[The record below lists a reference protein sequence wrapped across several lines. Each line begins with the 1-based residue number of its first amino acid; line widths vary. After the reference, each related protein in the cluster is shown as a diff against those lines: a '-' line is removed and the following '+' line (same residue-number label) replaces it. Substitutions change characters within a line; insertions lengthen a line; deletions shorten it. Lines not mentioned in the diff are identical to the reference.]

1 MWDKIKA
8 KLVHFP
14 KSPGVYLMYG
24 VAEKI
29 IYIGKA
35 KNLHARLQQY
45 FNGTDKR
52 NFVRQLDKVLM
63 DIEVILTDNEK
74 EALILENE
82 LIKKHKPRYNVL
94 LKDDKRYL
102 SLRLD
107 ERHAYPRVEFVR
119 RAAHDGARYFGP
131 YHSAYALRQTLQ
143 VLNRHFQLRTCS
155 DQVLRTRK
163 RPCLL
168 YDIKRC
174 PAPCVYDL
182 PEGSYAKNVR
192 DARTFLEGRGEE
204 LIGELKQKMLAKA
217 ELMAFEAAA
226 LLRDQIAAIEKSL
239 IRQKVAGQGKISRDV
254 IGVYR
259 QGSAV
264 EIHVMRTRE
273 GRLIDAQRFS
283 LDSCEDDFDEILCG
297 FAVHYYDN
305 IYDFPQEILF
315 PIEMPWLD
323 ALLEHFQEKFTQK
336 VSLHTPRRGEKKK
349 LTDLACKNA
358 QQAFK
363 DKARHALENRR
374 ALDALS
380 RRLRLKVRPERIEC
394 FDISH
399 HQGDAIVGSCVRFV
413 DGEPDKSGYRR
424 YKIRSTTQQDDFKS
438 MYEVLSRRLRRG
450 VEEGDLPDLMV
461 IDGGKGQLRSAMLA
475 LEEHGVENL
484 EIFALAKARG
494 VELNAQEDKK
504 LKSMERIFRPNQ
516 KNPIVLRQNSKELF
530 LLVRLRDEA
539 HRFAITYHRKK
550 SAKRLRA
557 SKLDQV
563 PGIGPARKRNLL
575 RAFGSLKRIE
585 QASLDALCDVVGQKH
600 AQKIYETLGAGAK

>member
-1 MWDKIKA
+1 
-8 KLVHFP
+8 
-14 KSPGVYLMYG
+14 
-24 VAEKI
+24 
-29 IYIGKA
+29 
-35 KNLHARLQQY
+35 
-45 FNGTDKR
+45 
-52 NFVRQLDKVLM
+52 
-63 DIEVILTDNEK
+63 
-74 EALILENE
+74 
-82 LIKKHKPRYNVL
+82 
-94 LKDDKRYL
+94 
-102 SLRLD
+102 
-107 ERHAYPRVEFVR
+107 
-119 RAAHDGARYFGP
+119 
-131 YHSAYALRQTLQ
+131 
-143 VLNRHFQLRTCS
+143 
-155 DQVLRTRK
+155 
-163 RPCLL
+163 
-168 YDIKRC
+168 
-174 PAPCVYDL
+174 
-182 PEGSYAKNVR
+182 
-192 DARTFLEGRGEE
+192 
-204 LIGELKQKMLAKA
+204 
-217 ELMAFEAAA
+217 
-226 LLRDQIAAIEKSL
+226 
-239 IRQKVAGQGKISRDV
+239 
-254 IGVYR
+254 
-259 QGSAV
+259 
-264 EIHVMRTRE
+264 
-273 GRLIDAQRFS
+273 
-283 LDSCEDDFDEILCG
+283 
-297 FAVHYYDN
+297 